1 MENQTVVILALIALI
16 AWLIFG
22 RDQRRPARSWGYAH
36 HGPYWG
42 PRPEWHG
49 RGGNEWHHGRRDR
62 D

>member
-22 RDQRRPARSWGYAH
+22 RDQRRPRSWGYGH
-36 HGPYWG
+36 EGPYWG

-49 RGGNEWHHGRRDR
+49 RGGHHDR

>member
-22 RDQRRPARSWGYAH
+22 RDQRRPSRQWGY

-49 RGGNEWHHGRRDR
+49 RGGGEWHHGRGGRD
-62 D
+62 

>member
-22 RDQRRPARSWGYAH
+22 RDQRRPMRSWGYGH
-36 HGPYWG
+36 EGPYWG

-49 RGGNEWHHGRRDR
+49 RGGREWHGHSFEK
-62 D
+62 

>member
-22 RDQRRPARSWGYAH
+22 RDQRRPMRSWGYAYE
-36 HGPYWG
+36 GPYWG

-49 RGGNEWHHGRRDR
+49 RGGHHGRD
-62 D
+62 

>member
-22 RDQRRPARSWGYAH
+22 RDQRRQERRWGYE
-36 HGPYWG
+36 GPYWG

-49 RGGNEWHHGRRDR
+49 RGGGERHGRD
-62 D
+62 

>member
-22 RDQRRPARSWGYAH
+22 RDQRRPMRYAYE
-36 HGPYWG
+36 GPYWG

-49 RGGNEWHHGRRDR
+49 RGGREWHGHSFEK
-62 D
+62 

>member
-22 RDQRRPARSWGYAH
+22 RDRRRPARSWGYD
-36 HGPYWG
+36 GPYWG

-49 RGGNEWHHGRRDR
+49 RGGSEWRGRY
-62 D
+62 

>member
-22 RDQRRPARSWGYAH
+22 RDQRRQERRWGY

-49 RGGNEWHHGRRDR
+49 RGGHHGRD
-62 D
+62 